1 MSVTY
6 ERTGSGNPFVD
17 AAMLAFEAQEV
28 IGLRLW
34 KLSQGGAAASTEA
47 MQMVQEK
54 ICAVAKATSM
64 MTFASIQGRPDR
76 GAEDVVNMLRQKVRA
91 NRTRLSR

>member
-1 MSVTY
+1 MSVAN

-34 KLSQGGAAASTEA
+34 KLAQGGAAASTEA
-47 MQMVQEK
+47 QQMVQEK

-64 MTFASIQGRPDR
+64 MTAASMQGRPDR

-91 NRTRLSR
+91 NRTRLTR

>member
-34 KLSQGGAAASTEA
+34 KLAQGGTAASTEA
-47 MQMVQEK
+47 QQMVQEK

-64 MTFASIQGRPDR
+64 MTAASMQGRPDR